1 MTLLLLGLG
10 LVFVVEGLVLALAPL
25 RIEAVMQ
32 FLMTLSKD
40 QRRTLGWR
48 RWHWAPGWCFWR
60 IALALERRPCLVT
73 LTSQPI
79 EQPCAGLHC
88 VAH

>member
-25 RIEAVMQ
+25 RIEAVVQ

-40 QRRTLGWR
+40 QRRTLGL
-48 RWHWAPGWCFWR
+48 AAV
-60 IALALERRPCLVT
+60 ALGTGLV
-73 LTSQPI
+73 LLAQRFG
-79 EQPCAGLHC
+79 A
-88 VAH
+88 